1 MKSASL
7 QFSPLRWLVNTLNSD
22 AQLQE
27 SSRSET
33 TGPKLTEV
41 LKKSWVDGIWL
52 QGLVARSHRFEI
64 ALAASEGL
72 ITTKGLD
79 GTYWDRWLI
88 TEKGMKWLNK
98 K

>member
-27 SSRSET
+27 SSRQET
-33 TGPKLTEV
+33 IGPRLTEV

-52 QGLVARSHRFEI
+52 QGLIARSHRFEI

-79 GTYWDRWLI
+79 GSYWDRWLI

>member
-1 MKSASL
+1 MRSASL
-7 QFSPLRWLVNTLNSD
+7 QFSLLKFLENTFNSD
-22 AQLQE
+22 AQLQA
-27 SSRSET
+27 STKSEVI
-33 TGPKLTEV
+33 GPRLTEV

>member
-1 MKSASL
+1 MKLASL

-22 AQLQE
+22 ARLQE
-27 SSRSET
+27 SSKSET
-33 TGPKLTEV
+33 IGPRLTEV

-79 GTYWDRWLI
+79 GSYWDRWLI

>member
-7 QFSPLRWLVNTLNSD
+7 QFSLLRWLENILNSD
-22 AQLQE
+22 ARLQE

-33 TGPKLTEV
+33 TGPRLTEV
-41 LKKSWVDGIWL
+41 LKKCWVDGIWL
-52 QGLVARSHRFEI
+52 QGNVARSHRFEI

-79 GTYWDRWLI
+79 GSYWDRWLI
-88 TEKGMKWLNK
+88 TTKGMKWLTK

>member
-1 MKSASL
+1 MKSANL

-22 AQLQE
+22 AQLQV

-33 TGPKLTEV
+33 IGPKLTEV

-79 GTYWDRWLI
+79 GSYWDRWLI

>member
-1 MKSASL
+1 MKLASL

-27 SSRSET
+27 STRSEVI
-33 TGPKLTEV
+33 GPKLTEV

>member
-1 MKSASL
+1 MKSANL

-33 TGPKLTEV
+33 IGPRLTEV

-79 GTYWDRWLI
+79 GSYWDRWLI

>member
-1 MKSASL
+1 MKLASL
-7 QFSPLRWLVNTLNSD
+7 QYSPLRWLVNTLNSD

-33 TGPKLTEV
+33 IGPRLTEV

-79 GTYWDRWLI
+79 GSYWDRWLI

>member
-1 MKSASL
+1 
-7 QFSPLRWLVNTLNSD
+7 
-22 AQLQE
+22 
-27 SSRSET
+27 
-33 TGPKLTEV
+33 
-41 LKKSWVDGIWL
+41 VDGIWL
-52 QGLVARSHRFEI
+52 QGLLARSHRFEI

-79 GTYWDRWLI
+79 GSYWDRWLI

>member
-1 MKSASL
+1 MKSANL
-7 QFSPLRWLVNTLNSD
+7 QFSPLKWLVNTLNSD

-33 TGPKLTEV
+33 TGPRLTEV

-79 GTYWDRWLI
+79 GSYWDRWLI

>member
-1 MKSASL
+1 MKLASL
-7 QFSPLRWLVNTLNSD
+7 QYSPLRWLVNTLNSD

-33 TGPKLTEV
+33 IGPRLTEV

-52 QGLVARSHRFEI
+52 QGLIARSHRFEI

-79 GTYWDRWLI
+79 GSYWDRWLI

>member
-1 MKSASL
+1 
-7 QFSPLRWLVNTLNSD
+7 
-22 AQLQE
+22 
-27 SSRSET
+27 
-33 TGPKLTEV
+33 
-41 LKKSWVDGIWL
+41 VDGIWL
-52 QGLVARSHRFEI
+52 QGVVARSHRFEI

-79 GTYWDRWLI
+79 GSYWDRWLI

>member
-1 MKSASL
+1 MKLASL
-7 QFSPLRWLVNTLNSD
+7 QYSPLRWLVNTLNSD

-33 TGPKLTEV
+33 IGQRLTEV

-52 QGLVARSHRFEI
+52 QGLIARSHRFEI

-79 GTYWDRWLI
+79 GSYWDRWLI

>member
-1 MKSASL
+1 MKSAHL
-7 QFSPLRWLVNTLNSD
+7 QYSPLRWLVNTLNSD

-33 TGPKLTEV
+33 IGPRLTEV

-52 QGLVARSHRFEI
+52 QGLIARSHRFEI

-79 GTYWDRWLI
+79 GSYWDRWLI

>member
-7 QFSPLRWLVNTLNSD
+7 QYSPLKWLVNILNSD

-27 SSRSET
+27 SSRSEV
-33 TGPKLTEV
+33 TGPRLTEV

-52 QGLVARSHRFEI
+52 QGVVARSHRFEI

-79 GTYWDRWLI
+79 GSYWDRWLI